1 MRKRRPTPALAFS
14 LRNRSILI
22 ESLFCVLPLVDTLNG
37 LYVDAPV
44 GIVFKAGLCMV
55 LIIQTLQTGRMTK
68 NGVIVLLTSTSFI
81 LTSMVLNIA
90 LGGKLGN
97 ISFPIKLIFNILLF
111 VFFLELKRQGV
122 LSGRSFYSI
131 LDRSAWLFLL
141 CYYIPLILG
150 IGRRVYIG
158 DIGYKAFFLAQNELG
173 LIIVVLTF
181 FQSYKLSNHI
191 KALDLVKF
199 ALLMLC
205 GILLNT
211 KTALISCLLAA
222 ALWAFPLIIHAKW
235 RTKIL
240 VLGIIVVGIFLLR
253 KTVVSS
259 VQRVIVRFSILTTRY
274 YGDSMF
280 AGVLSGRNYF
290 VLKAAHELKSSNT
303 LIKIVIG
310 NGFCSKIL
318 TEMDFVDIF
327 FYLGVIGESMTVAG
341 VSWLFH
347 KCKENVKADR
357 TKVRIAS
364 LIVIYVLMFA
374 AGHVLFMSMSG
385 CYFVLYCCFLMY
397 YTPCS
402 LRKSTITTMSY

>member
-191 KALDLVKF
+191 KALDLVNNPYVSDF
-199 ALLMLC
+199 SRNC
-205 GILLNT
+205 IVHRCNRCFG
-211 KTALISCLLAA
+211 
-222 ALWAFPLIIHAKW
+222 
-235 RTKIL
+235 R
-240 VLGIIVVGIFLLR
+240 LG
-253 KTVVSS
+253 
-259 VQRVIVRFSILTTRY
+259 
-274 YGDSMF
+274 
-280 AGVLSGRNYF
+280 
-290 VLKAAHELKSSNT
+290 
-303 LIKIVIG
+303 
-310 NGFCSKIL
+310 
-318 TEMDFVDIF
+318 
-327 FYLGVIGESMTVAG
+327 
-341 VSWLFH
+341 
-347 KCKENVKADR
+347 
-357 TKVRIAS
+357 
-364 LIVIYVLMFA
+364 
-374 AGHVLFMSMSG
+374 
-385 CYFVLYCCFLMY
+385 
-397 YTPCS
+397 
-402 LRKSTITTMSY
+402 